1 MPNPPSDRWKRSKDT
16 THRDPLP
23 PSSPKERNSA
33 PGHHRPPGKR
43 PTPGEPNPRPTNDHP
58 RDRWTHQE
66 QGSHAHKRS
75 VPEPA
80 SIPSPAPDVRTA
92 TVNRTH
98 QEHLRSPEP
107 PSGTAAR
114 PLHTYLRDPRIFLG
128 TAGAALLLVIFII
141 GGSIFALRGTD
152 DDSGMTG
159 GSSDGF
165 ALTDDEVR
173 NAFSI
178 NGIFSDCIM
187 NPEFYSN
194 AGVHRVEESKN
205 GKRCEGVSESGDLE
219 FNVFLDY
226 QPTTNRLTSVKY
238 RDIGAVRWAVVTNPT
253 AGERGTTCYYYHRY
267 NSTDVSIA
275 SDDSCKRSRTPGSP
289 VPEPFR
295 PKNVDRPQIFRLQ
308 SSGTGAPRPLWKMQ
322 DRLPVNHSP

>member
-173 NAFSI
+173 NVFSI
-178 NGIFSDCIM
+178 DGIMHDCVL
-187 NPEFYSN
+187 NDDFYN
-194 AGVHRVEESKN
+194 AAEVTDVEQMDSQGSCVGESEYSSQTFEIHLN
-205 GKRCEGVSESGDLE
+205 QTPRTSSVSSISTIT
-219 FNVFLDY
+219 V
-226 QPTTNRLTSVKY
+226 
-238 RDIGAVRWAVVTNPT
+238 
-253 AGERGTTCYYYHRY
+253 GTTPWKRISSPPGENSGIPCAYFY
-267 NSTDVSIA
+267 NGNTSSLSLI
-275 SDDSCKRSRTPGSP
+275 SDDSCTDLEPLARQFQNLFDRKTWIDLKDSGSSRPA
-289 VPEPFR
+289 PELL
-295 PKNVDRPQIFRLQ
+295 D
-308 SSGTGAPRPLWKMQ
+308 PLE
-322 DRLPVNHSP
+322 DAG